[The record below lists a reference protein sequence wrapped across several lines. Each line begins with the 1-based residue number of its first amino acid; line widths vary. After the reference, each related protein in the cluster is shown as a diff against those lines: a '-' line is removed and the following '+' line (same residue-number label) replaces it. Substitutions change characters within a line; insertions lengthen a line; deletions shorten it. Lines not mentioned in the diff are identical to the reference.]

1 MLLTLPPPF
10 NCHGTVVNMGSRF
23 FIVHPED
30 TGHRQLQRG
39 SNYSGSTDTTYKHI
53 WPGNITTNSTLAN
66 WMCFLLQVWKGQKNW
81 RTRYVRVV
89 SPELNEGME
98 PTSRW
103 AWSIMICLKRKYR
116 LILVYWYAYLLSL
129 RYNVSYTNN
138 MINAVWT
145 YSKCIIQQRYFV

>member
-66 WMCFLLQVWKGQKNW
+66 WMCFLLQVKGSKK
-81 RTRYVRVV
+81 
-89 SPELNEGME
+89 
-98 PTSRW
+98 
-103 AWSIMICLKRKYR
+103 LKDQVCPGGFTWVERGNGAYLPLSLVYYDLFETKVP
-116 LILVYWYAYLLSL
+116 LDLGILVCLFTSFHWGKMCHMQQYDKYSL
-129 RYNVSYTNN
+129 N
-138 MINAVWT
+138 I
-145 YSKCIIQQRYFV
+145 